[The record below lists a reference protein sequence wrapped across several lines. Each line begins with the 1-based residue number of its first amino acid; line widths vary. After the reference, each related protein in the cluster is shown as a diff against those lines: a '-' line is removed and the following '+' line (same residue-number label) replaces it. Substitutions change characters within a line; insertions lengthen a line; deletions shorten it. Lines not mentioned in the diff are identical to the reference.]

1 MAKALLTISGTF
13 WPFLPLKFIAV
24 CLHSNLEDTFGE
36 LGTEG
41 LSDIEIKLFIKDGG
55 WIESKVEHMELV
67 KLDSSVSLS
76 IDWFCFVIGIT
87 EKIKWQ
93 NFNLWK
99 IESSKSKIWLFGK
112 NYFDLAYY
120 NTVWRF

>member
-24 CLHSNLEDTFGE
+24 CLHSSLEDTFGE

-55 WIESKVEHMELV
+55 WIESRVEHMELV
-67 KLDSSVSLS
+67 RLDSSVSLS

-87 EKIKWQ
+87 KKENIFLVKISKIYIAVIFVAQNWKIK
-93 NFNLWK
+93 
-99 IESSKSKIWLFGK
+99 KSLNGK
-112 NYFDLAYY
+112 
-120 NTVWRF
+120 